1 MELKAKIKEL
11 IANEFLTDTELKDSL
26 GVLLKSQS
34 IEQLDSSSAI
44 PLIEL
49 AEQLLQSEKK
59 QNSILSGWKQFD
71 EELQGFTLGEFIVVG
86 GRPAMGKTCL
96 FVDLASRLSESV
108 PVLYISLDLSAPVL
122 TSRFLSRASN
132 VEALRIVSG
141 KLVEQEQKKLE
152 SCASEKYL
160 SQIHIADKQLH
171 SMADLRALCHEM
183 VKSKGVKVIMLDYI
197 QLLSSTRYRHHRES
211 EIAYFSRTL
220 KEIARDT
227 ETVVICASQLSRA
240 VEQRGGEKR
249 PILSDLRES
258 GAIEQD
264 ADKVLFLYRP
274 EYYGFYLDE
283 NGESTYAKMD
293 VIVAKN
299 RMGPLTNIS
308 LTIDIPFCRVVESP
322 LDLSLLRID
331 PGRLEENGLT
341 GEEPPF

>member
-11 IANEFLTDTELKDSL
+11 ISNELLSDSELKD
-26 GVLLKSQS
+26 GIEVLLKRHSGLP
-34 IEQLDSSSAI
+34 LDPSVTV
-44 PLIEL
+44 PLNL
-49 AEQLLQSEKK
+49 LSEQLLNSEKK
-59 QNSILSGWKQFD
+59 QNSLLTGWKLFD
-71 EELQGFTLGEFIVVG
+71 DELQGLTYGEFIVVG

-96 FVDLASRLSESV
+96 FVDLASRLSEQV

-122 TSRFLSRASN
+122 TSRFLSRASGI
-132 VEALRIVSG
+132 EASRIMNG
-141 KLVEQEQKKLE
+141 KLVEEEKKRLKN
-152 SCASEKYL
+152 CAADS
-160 SQIHIADKQLH
+160 SMARIHVADKHLH
-171 SMADLRALCHEM
+171 SMTDLKSLCHEM
-183 VKSKGVKVIMLDYI
+183 VNSKGVKVILLDYI
-197 QLLSSTRYRHHRES
+197 QLLSSPRYRHHRES

-227 ETVVICASQLSRA
+227 ETVVICSSQLSRA

-274 EYYGFYLDE
+274 EYYGFYQDE

-293 VIVAKN
+293 IIVAKN
-299 RMGPLTNIS
+299 RTGPLTNIR
-308 LTIDIPFCRVVESP
+308 LNIDIPFCRVVESQ

-331 PGRLEENGLT
+331 PKRLEENGLD
-341 GEEPPF
+341 GEDPPF